1 MQTWYSMRAAD
12 SGTEILIYDEIGG
25 WGVTAKAFADD
36 LKALGAVRAI
46 TLRINSPGGDGFAGQ
61 AIHNTLRRH
70 TAKVTVY
77 VDGLAASAASI
88 IAMAGVEGYD
98 ANEQRKIELL
108 VDIFHRL
115 KK

>member
-12 SGTEILIYDEIGG
+12 SGAEILFYDEIGG
-25 WGVTAKAFADD
+25 WGITAKAFADD
-36 LKALGAVRAI
+36 LKALGDVRAI
-46 TLRINSPGGDGFAGQ
+46 TLRINSPGGDGFTGQ
-61 AIHNTLRRH
+61 VIHNTLRRH
-70 TAKVTVY
+70 PAKVTAY